1 MNIEVA
7 FGKPKAAF
15 FVIYCSESLK
25 ILFLFL
31 IFAYHCNIGIDIIY
45 MDKIVELSVENF
57 KAVKKADITLNG
69 ITVVSG
75 INGCGKSSLSQLLY
89 YSFYYANRYE
99 EIVNYH
105 LNQHLYGYREALKQI
120 EREIKP
126 VIRDTDEVYDI
137 YRASVND
144 KDLCLRYI
152 RFLFSGF
159 LSFRDIIDEVKSEDA
174 RISLERVV
182 RIIKDT
188 LNDKSQESIEK
199 LLDKFYIL
207 IEQLFNDAVA
217 ELEQRDYELLE
228 DYLFYYMKRALPE
241 KWSIREYGVPFAG
254 DDTSDVPLL
263 HYIKRVAYVD
273 TPMIVGNQL
282 MGGRERDYWKNL
294 TDLLSDDSHI
304 EENVSLYK
312 SLSQIMN
319 GESVIE
325 EDGIRKSKLSYRR
338 IDGNIFDLKD
348 CATGI
353 KSFSILQLLLKNGF
367 LQKDTLLIIDE
378 PEAHLHPQWI
388 VEYARMIILLH
399 KEIGVKFFIASH
411 STDMISAI
419 RYIAAKEEVQD
430 NLNFYLAEDLE
441 DAPYEYTY
449 RDLGLDI
456 DPIFKSFN
464 KSLDKIDEYG
474 VCE

>member
-1 MNIEVA
+1 
-7 FGKPKAAF
+7 
-15 FVIYCSESLK
+15 
-25 ILFLFL
+25 
-31 IFAYHCNIGIDIIY
+31 

-57 KAVKKADITLNG
+57 KAVKKADIVLNG

-89 YSFYYANRYE
+89 YSFYYANRYDE
-99 EIVNYH
+99 MVDDFLYNTLSH
-105 LNQHLYGYREALKQI
+105 LNYIDTLRQI
-120 EREIKP
+120 EREIKGNNP
-126 VIRDTDEVYDI
+126 ALGVAFVKLADKEEYLQ
-137 YRASVND
+137 YVNE
-144 KDLCLRYI
+144 I
-152 RFLFSGF
+152 ITRFLNYKDF
-159 LSFRDIIDEVKSEDA
+159 V
-174 RISLERVV
+174 ISSADDNKVNSYN
-182 RIIKDT
+182 RIIRIIQDV
-188 LNDKSQESIEK
+188 LQVSFDDLGK
-199 LLDKFYIL
+199 LLDSLFIEIKDVFEQATQFKAKRYYTLLQDCLSFY
-207 IEQLFNDAVA
+207 VKG
-217 ELEQRDYELLE
+217 ELPKEWEI
-228 DYLFYYMKRALPE
+228 K
-241 KWSIREYGVPFAG
+241 EYSVPFAG
-254 DDTSDVPLL
+254 TGTNIVPLL
-263 HYIKRVAYVD
+263 HYIKRVAYID
-273 TPMIVGNQL
+273 TPMIVGAKL
-282 MGGRERDYWKNL
+282 MNGKDYWIELARLLNNDSNTEKN
-294 TDLLSDDSHI
+294 I
-304 EENVSLYK
+304 PLYQ

-319 GESVIE
+319 GESTLE
-325 EDGIRKSKLSYRR
+325 TDGIRESKLLYKRA
-338 IDGNIFDLKD
+338 DGKDFDLKD

-419 RYIAAKEEVQD
+419 RYIAAKEEVQN
-430 NLNFYLAEDLE
+430 NLNFYLAEDSE

-474 VCE
+474 ACE

>member
-1 MNIEVA
+1 
-7 FGKPKAAF
+7 
-15 FVIYCSESLK
+15 
-25 ILFLFL
+25 
-31 IFAYHCNIGIDIIY
+31 

-57 KAVKKADITLNG
+57 KAVKKADIALNG

-105 LNQHLYGYREALKQI
+105 LNQHLSGYREALKQI
-120 EREIKP
+120 EREIKD
-126 VIRDTDEVYDI
+126 VTLDDDEVYDI

-144 KDLCLRYI
+144 KATCLRYI
-152 RFLFSGF
+152 RLLFSRF
-159 LSFRDIIDEVKSEDA
+159 LSYKDMVDEFESEDG
-174 RISLERVV
+174 RNSLERVIL
-182 RIIKDT
+182 IIKDT
-188 LNDKSQESIEK
+188 LNDKSQNDLEM
-199 LLDKFYIL
+199 LLDKFYNQ
-207 IEQLFNDAVA
+207 IEQLFNDIVIA
-217 ELEQRDYELLE
+217 LEQRDYELLE
-228 DYLFYYMKRALPE
+228 DYLFYYMKRAMPE
-241 KWSIREYGVPFAG
+241 KWTIREYGVPFAG
-254 DDTSDVPLL
+254 DDTSDVPFL

-273 TPMIVGNQL
+273 TPMIVGNLL
-282 MGGRERDYWKNL
+282 MGGRDKDYWKNL
-294 TDLLSDDSHI
+294 ADLLSDDSHI
-304 EENVSLYK
+304 EGNAPLYK
-312 SLSQIMN
+312 SLLQIMN

-325 EDGIRKSKLSYRR
+325 EDRIRKSKLSYRR
-338 IDGNIFDLKD
+338 TDGKVFDLKD

-388 VEYARMIILLH
+388 VEYARMIVLLH
-399 KEIGVKFFIASH
+399 KEIGVKFFVASH

-419 RYIAAKEEVQD
+419 RYIAAKEEVQG
-430 NLNFYLAEDLE
+430 NLNFYLAEDSAE
-441 DAPYEYTY
+441 TPYEYTY
-449 RDLGLDI
+449 RNLGLDI

-474 VCE
+474 VFE

>member
-1 MNIEVA
+1 
-7 FGKPKAAF
+7 
-15 FVIYCSESLK
+15 
-25 ILFLFL
+25 
-31 IFAYHCNIGIDIIY
+31 
-45 MDKIVELSVENF
+45 MDKIVELSVEKF
-57 KAVKKADITLNG
+57 KAVKKADIALNG

-105 LNQHLYGYREALKQI
+105 LNQHLYGYRDALKQI
-120 EREIKP
+120 EREIKD
-126 VIRDTDEVYDI
+126 VTLDADEVYDI

-144 KDLCLRYI
+144 KDICLRYI
-152 RFLFSGF
+152 RLLFSRF
-159 LSFRDIIDEVKSEDA
+159 LSYKDMLDELKSEDG
-174 RISLERVV
+174 RNSLERVV

-188 LNDKSQESIEK
+188 LNDKSQDDLEK

-228 DYLFYYMKRALPE
+228 DYLFFYTKRTLPE
-241 KWSIREYGVPFAG
+241 KWTIREFGVPFAG
-254 DDTSDVPLL
+254 DDTGHVPLL
-263 HYIKRVAYVD
+263 HYIKRVAYID

-282 MGGRERDYWKNL
+282 MGGRDKDYWKNL
-294 TDLLSDDSHI
+294 TDLLSDDSHV
-304 EENVSLYK
+304 EGKVPLYK

-319 GESVIE
+319 GESAIE
-325 EDGIRKSKLSYRR
+325 EDGIRKSKLFYRR
-338 IDGNIFDLKD
+338 TDGKTFDLKD

-388 VEYARMIILLH
+388 VEYARMIVLLH
-399 KEIGVKFFIASH
+399 KEIGVKFFVASH

-430 NLNFYLAEDLE
+430 RLNFYLAEDSE
-441 DAPYEYTY
+441 DTPYEYTY